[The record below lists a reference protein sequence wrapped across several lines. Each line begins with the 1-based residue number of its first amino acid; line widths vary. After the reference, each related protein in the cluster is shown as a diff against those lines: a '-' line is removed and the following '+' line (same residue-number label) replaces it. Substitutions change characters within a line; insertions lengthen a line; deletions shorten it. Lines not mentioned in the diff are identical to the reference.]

1 MKNIEEIKNQTYA
14 LIDDLK
20 KTTTENGLAGSGNEY
35 VVIVEIFLYKF
46 LNDKFI
52 YEAKKENPELA
63 NAEDFFAALDAMSED
78 DYEEM
83 CDSMLDTIILKKE
96 HLIPFLAKRQ
106 NEDKF
111 AELFDSTLE
120 SIASENSDIFYI
132 LNEDETRVSIMKPI
146 SDVVSGGTNKKNAFC
161 RSLIGDVASFSFENA
176 FEAGYDFFSTIF
188 EYLIKDYNAN
198 GGGNYAEYYTPH
210 AIAAIMAQL
219 LVDPSEDVR
228 SVTCYDPSAG
238 TGTLVIALAHAIG
251 EQNCTVYT
259 QDISDKSSTMMM
271 LNLILNSMSHSLTH
285 VIQGNTLKHPFHKN
299 EDGSLR
305 KFDYIVSNPPFKLD
319 FSDYHSDLKTD
330 SYKGRFFAGIP
341 NIPSKNK
348 KGMEIYLCFF
358 QHLLY
363 SLKED
368 GKAAIV
374 VPTGFI
380 TAKSGIAFKIRKH
393 LVDGEKSILR
403 GVVSMPSNIFANTG
417 TNVSVVFIDKSG
429 VDKPVLIDASKLGET
444 IKENGNQKTKLRTEE
459 IQQIVNTFRNK
470 EVVEDFSFTPT
481 FDEIKEKGYSFSAG
495 QYFDIKIDYVDIT
508 EDEFNRRMDNFKTTL
523 RQQFSESHRLE
534 EDILKQLDCIGFN
547 ENVGKENSNE

>member
-1 MKNIEEIKNQTYA
+1 MDIETIKQQTYE
-14 LIDDLK
+14 LIDRLK
-20 KTTTENGLAGSGNEY
+20 KTTVDNGLAGGGNEY
-35 VVIVEIFLYKF
+35 TVIIETFLYKF

-52 YEAKKENPELA
+52 YEAKKEKPELVQ
-63 NAEDFFAALDAMSED
+63 AEDFFAALDALPED

-83 CDSMLDTIILKKE
+83 CDLMLDTIILKKE

-106 NEDKF
+106 NEDVF

-120 SIASENSDIFYI
+120 SIAKENEEIFYI
-132 LNEDETRVSIMKPI
+132 LNDDETKVSIMKPL
-146 SDVVSGGTNKKNAFC
+146 SDVVSGGAAKKNAFC
-161 RSLIGDVASFSFENA
+161 RSLIGDVASFSFEDA

-210 AIAAIMAQL
+210 AIASIMAQL
-219 LVDPSEDVR
+219 LVNPADNVSN
-228 SVTCYDPSAG
+228 VTCYDPSAG
-238 TGTLVIALAHAIG
+238 TGTLVIALAHEIG
-251 EQNCTVYT
+251 EQNCSVYT

-271 LNLILNSMSHSLTH
+271 LNLVLNSMSHSLTH

-305 KFDYIVSNPPFKLD
+305 KFDYIVSNPPFKLN
-319 FSDYHSDLKTD
+319 FSDYHSDLVND
-330 SYKGRFFAGIP
+330 PYKGRFFAGVP
-341 NIPSKNK
+341 NIPNK
-348 KGMEIYLCFF
+348 DKSGMEIYLCFF

-363 SLKED
+363 SLKD
-368 GKAAIV
+368 GGKAAIV

-393 LVDGEKSILR
+393 LIDNHFLG

-429 VDKPVLIDASKLGET
+429 IEKPVLIDASKLGET
-444 IKENGNQKTKLRTEE
+444 IKDNGNQKTKLRPEE
-459 IQQIVNTFRNK
+459 IRLIVETFRGK
-470 EVVEDFSFTPT
+470 EAVDDFSVTPS
-481 FDEIKEKGYSFSAG
+481 FEEIAEKGYSFSAG

-508 EDEFNRRMDNFKTTL
+508 EEEFNKRVTGYKAELTA
-523 RQQFSESHRLE
+523 QFEESHRLE
-534 EDILKQLDCIGFN
+534 AEIMKQLDSLKFN
-547 ENVGKENSNE
+547 

>member
-1 MKNIEEIKNQTYA
+1 MDIETIKQQTYE
-14 LIDDLK
+14 LIDRLK
-20 KTTTENGLAGSGNEY
+20 KTTVDNGLAGGGNEY
-35 VVIVEIFLYKF
+35 TVIIETFLYKF

-52 YEAKKENPELA
+52 YEAKKEKPELVQ
-63 NAEDFFAALDAMSED
+63 AEDFFAALDALPED

-83 CDSMLDTIILKKE
+83 CDLMLDTIILKKE

-106 NEDKF
+106 NEDVF

-120 SIASENSDIFYI
+120 SIAKENEEIFYI
-132 LNEDETRVSIMKPI
+132 LNDDETKVSIMKPL
-146 SDVVSGGTNKKNAFC
+146 SDVVSGGAAKKNAFC
-161 RSLIGDVASFSFENA
+161 RSLIGDVASFSFEDA

-210 AIAAIMAQL
+210 AIASIMAQL
-219 LVDPSEDVR
+219 LVNPADNVSN
-228 SVTCYDPSAG
+228 VTCYDPSAG
-238 TGTLVIALAHAIG
+238 TGTLVIALAHEIG
-251 EQNCTVYT
+251 EQNCSVYT

-305 KFDYIVSNPPFKLD
+305 KFDYIVSNPPFKLN
-319 FSDYHSDLKTD
+319 FSDYHSDLVND
-330 SYKGRFFAGIP
+330 PYKGRFFAGVP
-341 NIPSKNK
+341 NIPNK
-348 KGMEIYLCFF
+348 DKSGMEIYLCFF

-363 SLKED
+363 SLKD
-368 GKAAIV
+368 GGKAAIV

-393 LVDGEKSILR
+393 LIDNHFLG

-429 VDKPVLIDASKLGET
+429 IEKPVLIDASKLGET
-444 IKENGNQKTKLRTEE
+444 IKDNGNQKTKLRPEE
-459 IQQIVNTFRNK
+459 IRLIVETFRGK
-470 EVVEDFSFTPT
+470 EAVDDFSVTPS
-481 FDEIKEKGYSFSAG
+481 FEEIAEKGYSFSAG

-508 EDEFNRRMDNFKTTL
+508 EEEFNKRMTGYKAELTA
-523 RQQFSESHRLE
+523 QFEESHRLE
-534 EDILKQLDCIGFN
+534 AEIMKQLDSLKFN
-547 ENVGKENSNE
+547 E

>member
-1 MKNIEEIKNQTYA
+1 MDIETIKQQTYE
-14 LIDDLK
+14 LIDRLK
-20 KTTTENGLAGSGNEY
+20 KTTVDNGLAGGGNEY
-35 VVIVEIFLYKF
+35 TVIIETFLYKF

-52 YEAKKENPELA
+52 YEAKKEKPELVQ
-63 NAEDFFAALDAMSED
+63 AEDFFAALDALPED

-83 CDSMLDTIILKKE
+83 CDLMLDTIILKKE

-106 NEDKF
+106 NEDVF

-120 SIASENSDIFYI
+120 SIAKENEEIFYI
-132 LNEDETRVSIMKPI
+132 LNDDETKVSIMKPL
-146 SDVVSGGTNKKNAFC
+146 SDVVSGGAAKKNAFC
-161 RSLIGDVASFSFENA
+161 RSLIGDVASFSFEDA

-188 EYLIKDYNAN
+188 EYLINDYNAN

-210 AIAAIMAQL
+210 AIASIMAQL
-219 LVDPSEDVR
+219 LVNPADNVSN
-228 SVTCYDPSAG
+228 VTCYDPSAG
-238 TGTLVIALAHAIG
+238 TGTLVIALAHEIG
-251 EQNCTVYT
+251 EQNCSVYT

-305 KFDYIVSNPPFKLD
+305 KFDYIVSNPPFKLN
-319 FSDYHSDLKTD
+319 FSDYHSDLVND
-330 SYKGRFFAGIP
+330 PYKGRFFAGVP
-341 NIPSKNK
+341 NIPNK
-348 KGMEIYLCFF
+348 DKSGMEIYLCFF

-363 SLKED
+363 SLKD
-368 GKAAIV
+368 GGKAAIV

-393 LVDGEKSILR
+393 LIDNHFLG

-429 VDKPVLIDASKLGET
+429 IEKPVLIDASKLGET
-444 IKENGNQKTKLRTEE
+444 IKDNGNQKTKLRPEE
-459 IQQIVNTFRNK
+459 IRLIVETFRGK
-470 EVVEDFSFTPT
+470 EAVDDFSVTPS
-481 FDEIKEKGYSFSAG
+481 FEEIAEKGYSFSAG

-508 EDEFNRRMDNFKTTL
+508 EEEFNKRMTGYKAELTA
-523 RQQFSESHRLE
+523 QFEESHRLE
-534 EDILKQLDCIGFN
+534 AEIMKQLDSLKFN
-547 ENVGKENSNE
+547 E

>member
-1 MKNIEEIKNQTYA
+1 MDIETIKQQTYE
-14 LIDDLK
+14 LIDRLK
-20 KTTTENGLAGSGNEY
+20 KTTVDNGLAGGGNEY
-35 VVIVEIFLYKF
+35 TVIIETFLYKF

-52 YEAKKENPELA
+52 YEAKKEKPELVQ
-63 NAEDFFAALDAMSED
+63 AEDFFAALDELPED

-83 CDSMLDTIILKKE
+83 CDLMLDTIILKKE

-106 NEDKF
+106 NEDVF

-120 SIASENSDIFYI
+120 SIAKENEEIFYI
-132 LNEDETRVSIMKPI
+132 LNDDETKVSIMKPL
-146 SDVVSGGTNKKNAFC
+146 SDVVSGGAAKKNAFC
-161 RSLIGDVASFSFENA
+161 RSLIGDVASFSFEDA

-210 AIAAIMAQL
+210 AIASIMAQL
-219 LVDPSEDVR
+219 LVNPADNVSN
-228 SVTCYDPSAG
+228 VTCYDPSAG
-238 TGTLVIALAHAIG
+238 TGTLVIALAHEIG
-251 EQNCTVYT
+251 EQNCSVYT

-305 KFDYIVSNPPFKLD
+305 KFDYIVSNPPFKLN
-319 FSDYHSDLKTD
+319 FSDYHSDLVND
-330 SYKGRFFAGIP
+330 PYKGRFFAGVP
-341 NIPSKNK
+341 NIPNK
-348 KGMEIYLCFF
+348 DKSGMEIYLCFF

-363 SLKED
+363 SLKD
-368 GKAAIV
+368 GGKAAIV

-393 LVDGEKSILR
+393 LIDNHFLG

-429 VDKPVLIDASKLGET
+429 IEKPVLIDASKLGET
-444 IKENGNQKTKLRTEE
+444 IKDNGNQKTKLRPEE
-459 IQQIVNTFRNK
+459 IRLIVETFRGK
-470 EVVEDFSFTPT
+470 EAVDDFSVTPS
-481 FDEIKEKGYSFSAG
+481 FEEIAEKGYSFSAG

-508 EDEFNRRMDNFKTTL
+508 EEEFNKRMTGYKAELTA
-523 RQQFSESHRLE
+523 QFEESHRLE
-534 EDILKQLDCIGFN
+534 AEIMKQLDSLKFN
-547 ENVGKENSNE
+547 E

>member
-1 MKNIEEIKNQTYA
+1 MDIETIKQQTYE
-14 LIDDLK
+14 LIDRLK
-20 KTTTENGLAGSGNEY
+20 KTTVDNGLAGGGNEY
-35 VVIVEIFLYKF
+35 TVIIETFLYKF

-52 YEAKKENPELA
+52 YEAKKEKPELVQ
-63 NAEDFFAALDAMSED
+63 AEDFFAALDALPED

-83 CDSMLDTIILKKE
+83 CDLMLDTIILKKE

-106 NEDKF
+106 NEDVF

-120 SIASENSDIFYI
+120 SIAKENEEIFYI
-132 LNEDETRVSIMKPI
+132 LNDDETKVSIMKPL
-146 SDVVSGGTNKKNAFC
+146 SDVVSGGAAKKNAFC
-161 RSLIGDVASFSFENA
+161 RSLIGDVASFSFEDA

-210 AIAAIMAQL
+210 AIASIMAQL
-219 LVDPSEDVR
+219 LVNPADNVSN
-228 SVTCYDPSAG
+228 VTCYDPSAG
-238 TGTLVIALAHAIG
+238 TGTLVIALAHEIG
-251 EQNCTVYT
+251 EQNCSVYT

-305 KFDYIVSNPPFKLD
+305 KFDYIVSNPPFKLN
-319 FSDYHSDLKTD
+319 FSDYHSDLVND
-330 SYKGRFFAGIP
+330 PYKGRFFAGVP
-341 NIPSKNK
+341 NIPNK
-348 KGMEIYLCFF
+348 DKSGMEIYLCFF

-363 SLKED
+363 SLKD
-368 GKAAIV
+368 GGKAAIV

-393 LVDGEKSILR
+393 LIDNHFLG

-429 VDKPVLIDASKLGET
+429 IEKPVLIDASKLGET
-444 IKENGNQKTKLRTEE
+444 IKDNGNQKTKLRPEE
-459 IQQIVNTFRNK
+459 IRLIVETFRGK
-470 EVVEDFSFTPT
+470 EAVDDFSVTPS
-481 FDEIKEKGYSFSAG
+481 FEEIAEKGYSFSAG

-508 EDEFNRRMDNFKTTL
+508 EEEFNKRMAGYKAELTA
-523 RQQFSESHRLE
+523 QFEESHRLE
-534 EDILKQLDCIGFN
+534 AEIMKQLDSLKFN
-547 ENVGKENSNE
+547 

>member
-1 MKNIEEIKNQTYA
+1 MDIETIKQQTYE
-14 LIDDLK
+14 LIDRLK
-20 KTTTENGLAGSGNEY
+20 KTTVDNGLAGGGNEY
-35 VVIVEIFLYKF
+35 TVIIETFLYKF

-52 YEAKKENPELA
+52 YEAKKVKPELVQ
-63 NAEDFFAALDAMSED
+63 AEDFFAALDALSED
-78 DYEEM
+78 DYDEM
-83 CDSMLDTIILKKE
+83 CDLMLDTIILKKE

-106 NEDKF
+106 NEDVF

-120 SIASENSDIFYI
+120 SIANENEDIFYI
-132 LNEDETRVSIMKPI
+132 LNEDETKVSIMKPL
-146 SDVVSGGTNKKNAFC
+146 SDVVSGGVTKKNAFC
-161 RSLIGDVASFSFENA
+161 RSLIGDVASFSFEGA

-210 AIAAIMAQL
+210 AIASIMAQL
-219 LVDPSEDVR
+219 LVNPADNVSN
-228 SVTCYDPSAG
+228 VTCYDPSAG

-251 EQNCTVYT
+251 EQNCSVYT

-305 KFDYIVSNPPFKLD
+305 KFDYIVSNPPFKLN
-319 FSDYHSDLKTD
+319 FSDYHSDLVND
-330 SYKGRFFAGIP
+330 PYKGRFFAGVP
-341 NIPSKNK
+341 NIPNK
-348 KGMEIYLCFF
+348 DKSGMEIYLCFF

-363 SLKED
+363 SLKD
-368 GKAAIV
+368 GGKAAIV

-393 LVDGEKSILR
+393 LIDNHFLG

-429 VDKPVLIDASKLGET
+429 VEKPVLIDASKLGET
-444 IKENGNQKTKLRTEE
+444 IKDNGNQKTKLRPEE
-459 IQQIVNTFRNK
+459 IRRIVDTFRGK
-470 EVVEDFSFTPT
+470 EAEGDFSVTPS
-481 FDEIKEKGYSFSAG
+481 FEAIAEKGYSFSAG

-508 EDEFNRRMDNFKTTL
+508 EDEFNRRMTDYKTKLTA
-523 RQQFSESHRLE
+523 QFEESHRLE
-534 EDILKQLDCIGFN
+534 AEIMKQLDSLKFN
-547 ENVGKENSNE
+547 E

>member
-1 MKNIEEIKNQTYA
+1 MDIETIKQQTYE
-14 LIDDLK
+14 LIDGLK
-20 KTTTENGLAGSGNEY
+20 KTTVDNGLAGGGNEY
-35 VVIVEIFLYKF
+35 TVIIETFLYKF

-52 YEAKKENPELA
+52 YEAKKVKPELVQA
-63 NAEDFFAALDAMSED
+63 DDFFAALDALSED
-78 DYEEM
+78 DYDEM
-83 CDSMLDTIILKKE
+83 CDLMLDTIILKKE

-106 NEDKF
+106 NEDVF

-120 SIASENSDIFYI
+120 SIANENEDIFYI
-132 LNEDETRVSIMKPI
+132 LNEDETKVSIMKPL
-146 SDVVSGGTNKKNAFC
+146 SDVVSGGVTKKNAFC
-161 RSLIGDVASFSFENA
+161 RSLIGDVASFSFEGA

-210 AIAAIMAQL
+210 AIASIMAQL
-219 LVDPSEDVR
+219 LVNPADNVSN
-228 SVTCYDPSAG
+228 VTCYDPSAG

-251 EQNCTVYT
+251 EQNCSVYT

-305 KFDYIVSNPPFKLD
+305 KFDYIVSNPPFKLN
-319 FSDYHSDLKTD
+319 FSDYHSDLVND
-330 SYKGRFFAGIP
+330 PYKGRFFAGVP
-341 NIPSKNK
+341 NIPNK
-348 KGMEIYLCFF
+348 DKSGMEIYLCFF

-363 SLKED
+363 SLKD
-368 GKAAIV
+368 GGKAAIV

-393 LVDGEKSILR
+393 LIDNHFLG

-429 VDKPVLIDASKLGET
+429 VEKPVLIDASKLGET
-444 IKENGNQKTKLRTEE
+444 IKDNSNQKTKLRPEE
-459 IQQIVNTFRNK
+459 IRQIVDTFRGK
-470 EVVEDFSFTPT
+470 KAVDDFSVTPS
-481 FDEIKEKGYSFSAG
+481 FEEIAEKGYSFSAG

-508 EDEFNRRMDNFKTTL
+508 EEEFNRRMTDYKTKLTA
-523 RQQFSESHRLE
+523 QFEESHRLE
-534 EDILKQLDCIGFN
+534 AEIMKQLDSLKFN
-547 ENVGKENSNE
+547 E